1 MDESYKWISIRVSP
15 VGIKSLQANSLNNRS
30 SKLNLMENMQISA
43 KDADCSSAQKAKKKG
58 RDLAECMELDLY
70 ASTYLRT
77 PAPGVLKHH
86 RTTCVVRWCLQCL
99 ALNFLILFLQRYPT
113 PTNPFTAQ
121 NFSIATSY
129 LILWLTARHK
139 TISTRQKNKN
149 KFGNDAVELKPHFLC
164 KYKSSLNQ
172 FFCMNL
178 WGIQQLWHIKPERER
193 EENSSDE

>member
-1 MDESYKWISIRVSP
+1 
-15 VGIKSLQANSLNNRS
+15 
-30 SKLNLMENMQISA
+30 
-43 KDADCSSAQKAKKKG
+43 
-58 RDLAECMELDLY
+58 
-70 ASTYLRT
+70 
-77 PAPGVLKHH
+77 
-86 RTTCVVRWCLQCL
+86 
-99 ALNFLILFLQRYPT
+99 LILFLQRYPT

-139 TISTRQKNKN
+139 TISTRQINKN

-164 KYKSSLNQ
+164 KCKSSLNQ